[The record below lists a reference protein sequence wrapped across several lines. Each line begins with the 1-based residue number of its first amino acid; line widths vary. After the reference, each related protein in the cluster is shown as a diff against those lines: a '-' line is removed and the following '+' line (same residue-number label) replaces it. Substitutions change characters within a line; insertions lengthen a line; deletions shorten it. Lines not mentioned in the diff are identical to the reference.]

1 MNEVNHDIAFT
12 IQAGKDLRNIR
23 QYLTR
28 HASAS
33 VAQKVIGG
41 IFDAIQTLAKTP
53 THHRPE
59 PLLAAFGDYRVM
71 LKGKYKI
78 YFEFTGHDVIIARI
92 VHAKRDFKQ
101 VLKTFKG

>member
-1 MNEVNHDIAFT
+1 MNEENHDIAFT

-28 HASAS
+28 HASAY

-53 THHRPE
+53 TQHRTE
-59 PLLAAFGDYRVM
+59 PKLADFGDFRVM
-71 LKGKYKI
+71 LKGKYKV
-78 YFEFTGHDVIIARI
+78 YYEFTGHDVIVARI